1 MQKRIAILAVVIF
14 LLIVGGYIAFT
25 SLGGNT
31 PIEVSLVNRSP
42 EPLSG
47 IYYVGT
53 PQNPELQSVFEKIE
67 AEKSLR
73 PGSFLHTIY
82 EVEPA
87 GKLDTMRVFVGL
99 NQLLSGDDIQE
110 RIFPEKSYLLAKIKA
125 NKWVMPGPEKVKE
138 KLWAFAD
145 SANLELSDFFIDKIV
160 SENEVHVIAPI
171 KNE

>member
-1 MQKRIAILAVVIF
+1 MWALHRIR
-14 LLIVGGYIAFT
+14 
-25 SLGGNT
+25 NC
-31 PIEVSLVNRSP
+31 RR
-42 EPLSG
+42 LSK
-47 IYYVGT
+47 
-53 PQNPELQSVFEKIE
+53 KIE
-67 AEKSLR
+67 GEKSLR

-145 SANLELSDFFIDKIV
+145 SANFELSEFFIDKIV

-171 KNE
+171 KNN

>member
-1 MQKRIAILAVVIF
+1 
-14 LLIVGGYIAFT
+14 
-25 SLGGNT
+25 
-31 PIEVSLVNRSP
+31 
-42 EPLSG
+42 
-47 IYYVGT
+47 
-53 PQNPELQSVFEKIE
+53 
-67 AEKSLR
+67 LR

-110 RIFPEKSYLLAKIKA
+110 RVFSEKSYLLAKIKA

-145 SANLELSDFFIDKIV
+145 SANLELSEFFIDKIV

-171 KNE
+171 KNK